1 MTKPYASR
9 LSDNDMSDKLVVK
22 ILMIAGHVSAVVS
35 ILIVL
40 GNLYTAVF
48 GSDFRVSAAMERVL
62 IGIAS
67 FISSVVLV
75 GFAYIVKH
83 VCEVND

>member
-1 MTKPYASR
+1 
-9 LSDNDMSDKLVVK
+9 MSEKLVVK
-22 ILMIAGHVSAVVS
+22 ILMISGNVAAVVS

-48 GSDFRVSAAMERVL
+48 GSDFRVGAAMESVL

-75 GFAYIVKH
+75 GFSYIVKH
-83 VCEVND
+83 VCEVKD

>member
-1 MTKPYASR
+1 MGE
-9 LSDNDMSDKLVVK
+9 KLVVK
-22 ILMIAGHVSAVVS
+22 ILTIAGHVAAVVS

-48 GSDFRVSAAMERVL
+48 GSDFRVGAAMEMVL

-83 VCEVND
+83 VCEVKD